1 MFYIEVFKLF
11 HIVIYCEYC
20 VDTVRIEYN
29 PSCIVCK
36 TIGYCVRLY
45 VSIVFNYRLLCAS
58 YMVSYGDLVS
68 IILSI
73 N

>member
-11 HIVIYCEYC
+11 HNIIYNADC
-20 VDTVRIEYN
+20 VQTVGIEYN
-29 PSCIVCK
+29 PTCIVCK

-58 YMVSYGDLVS
+58 YIVSYGDLVS